1 MITFLS
7 VHKSYHK
14 VPAIRDLSLT
24 VEAGETVVF
33 IGPSGGGKTTALKM
47 VKGLVQPSS
56 GRITVQGKP
65 VSEWDIKALRQSIGY
80 VIQQVGL
87 FPHWTVARN
96 IAILPQL
103 AGWSRA
109 ERDRRVDELLE
120 LVDLEPASFRDRY
133 PHELSG
139 EQAQRIGVARALALR
154 PAILLMDEPFG
165 ALDPLI
171 RAQLQ
176 AELLRI
182 LAQVQTTT
190 LLVTHDLPEAFRM
203 GDRIAVLVN
212 GRVEQIDTPE
222 NLLRHPTSPF
232 LKQLMEAELIRPESG
247 SGS

>member
-7 VHKSYHK
+7 VHKSYHD

-33 IGPSGGGKTTALKM
+33 IRPSGGGKTTALKM
-47 VKGLVQPSS
+47 VNGLVQPSS
-56 GRITVQGKP
+56 GMITVQGKP
-65 VSEWDIKALRQSIGY
+65 VSAWDIKALRQSIGY

-139 EQAQRIGVARALALR
+139 GQAQRIGVARALALR

-232 LKQLMEAELIRPESG
+232 LKQLMEAELIRPEG
-247 SGS
+247 GNGT

>member
-1 MITFLS
+1 S
-7 VHKSYHK
+7 
-14 VPAIRDLSLT
+14 RDMGRT

-47 VKGLVQPSS
+47 VNGLVQPSS

-139 EQAQRIGVARALALR
+139 GQAQRIGVARALALR

-232 LKQLMEAELIRPESG
+232 LKQLMEAELIRPEG
-247 SGS
+247 GNGT